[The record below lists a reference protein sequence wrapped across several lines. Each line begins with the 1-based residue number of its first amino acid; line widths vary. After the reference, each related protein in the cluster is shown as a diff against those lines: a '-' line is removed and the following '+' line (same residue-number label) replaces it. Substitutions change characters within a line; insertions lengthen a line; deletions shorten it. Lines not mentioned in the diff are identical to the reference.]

1 MEISA
6 VTGKMWTG
14 AALTGNTIYRGDA
27 VKGTAFAFQMYS
39 MTEPEISGNTI
50 DKCRTPIYF
59 GRASK
64 VDNSISAAKI
74 SSMENNTVTN
84 AVVYYVIQ
92 KHDAESRLLYFK
104 DKNEKD
110 FRITPETTP
119 YRGHYETTSE
129 YTANSGQAKTY
140 YGCSH
145 S

>member
-1 MEISA
+1 MTVSA

-14 AALTGNTIYRGDA
+14 AAITGNTIYRSDA
-27 VKGTAFAFQMYS
+27 SKGTAFAFQLYS
-39 MTEPEISGNTI
+39 MTEPEISKNKI

-64 VDNSISAAKI
+64 IDNSISEAKI

-92 KHDAESRLLYFK
+92 KNDAESRLLYFK
-104 DKNEKD
+104 DKNERD

-119 YRGHYETTSE
+119 
-129 YTANSGQAKTY
+129 
-140 YGCSH
+140 
-145 S
+145 